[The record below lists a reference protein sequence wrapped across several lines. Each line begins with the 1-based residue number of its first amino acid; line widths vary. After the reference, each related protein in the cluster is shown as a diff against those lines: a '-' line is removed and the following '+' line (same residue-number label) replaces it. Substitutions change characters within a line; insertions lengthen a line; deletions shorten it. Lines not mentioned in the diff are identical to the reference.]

1 MANSGSFNTG
11 AYEVRYLRFEWS
23 LISQSMQQNQSVI
36 SYTLKGAGSNGGY
49 WYYVQ
54 NVTLNINGV
63 TVYRLPKSTQ
73 IQLKTGTVLASGQ
86 VTIPHNEDGSKSFT
100 ASCTAGIFEHDPN
113 VSGSGSWNLPQ
124 IQRGATVQY
133 LTLAA
138 RTETT
143 LTYNWQTDKSCSDVY
158 YNLYTHAGEF
168 ILTSDSIG
176 SGTSG
181 GFTIDNLTSGTFYKV
196 QLKCVCN
203 EITTYSQTQD
213 INTYNYPHA
222 SSLPDFVIGDKVAI
236 GIFNPLGHPVTVEMI
251 AANNVV
257 GSIETSGTSV
267 KGFDGQS
274 AQSVLYNAIPSSLRD
289 SYIIRAT
296 YGEHDPIYTQGGYF
310 SVNEEAC
317 KPVISTAGYAD
328 VNNTSLAITGNDQ
341 NIVQN
346 FSTVRYTAG
355 LTIKDGASATSVKV
369 KVNGQEYSLTIS
381 GNSATGGNAAITSGS
396 NVTAEFEVTDSR
408 GLKGYKSITVTVLEW
423 NTPSGIV
430 TIARQDNFYT
440 ATNVK
445 CDANVSSIGS
455 NAPTITYAAT
465 KEGDSSPSVTGT
477 LTDNVTSVVNLDN
490 DYAWDITITVTDSFG
505 GSTTYN
511 AHISRGMPIIY
522 FDRIKSSVGVNCFP
536 SAQKSFEVGQ
546 EIVII
551 NGKKLV
557 FNQDG
562 SVTWT
567 NA

>member
-23 LISQSMQQNQSVI
+23 LADQSIQNNQSVI
-36 SYTLKGAGSNGGY
+36 NYSLKGAGSNGGY

-54 NVTLNINGV
+54 NVTLIINGQ

-73 IQLKTGTVLASGQ
+73 IKLKTGTVLASGQ
-86 VTIPHNEDGSKSFT
+86 FTIPHNEDGTKTFT

-113 VSGSGSWNLPQ
+113 VSGSGSWSLPQ
-124 IQRGATVQY
+124 IQRGALVQS

-138 RTETT
+138 RAETT
-143 LTYNWQTDKSCSDVY
+143 LTYNWQTDKECSAVY
-158 YNLYTHAGEF
+158 YNLYTNGGEF
-168 ILTSDSIG
+168 IRTSSSIG

-181 GFTIDNLTSGTFYKV
+181 GFVIDNLTPATFYKI

-203 EITTYSQTQD
+203 DITTYSKTLD
-213 INTYNYPHA
+213 ERTYNYPYA
-222 SSLPDFVIGDKVAI
+222 SSLPDFVIGDKVEI
-236 GIFNPLGHPVTVEMI
+236 GIANPLGHTVTVEMI

-257 GSIETSGTSV
+257 GSIQTSGTSV
-267 KGFDGQS
+267 KGFDGAS
-274 AQSVLYNAIPSSLRD
+274 AQSVLYAAIPSSLRD
-289 SYIIRAT
+289 SYIIRVT
-296 YGEHDPIYTQGGYF
+296 YGTHDPIYTQGGYF
-310 SVNEEAC
+310 SVNEETNA
-317 KPVISTAGYAD
+317 PAVIGSYAD
-328 VNNTSLAITGNDQ
+328 VNSTSSAITGDDQ
-341 NIVQN
+341 DIVQN
-346 FSTVRYTAG
+346 FSSVRYTAA
-355 LTIKDGASATSVKV
+355 LTAKNGASISSVKV
-369 KVNGQEYSLTIS
+369 TVNGHTYNLTVS
-381 GNSATGGNAAITSGS
+381 GSSATGGNAAITSGS

-408 GLKGYKSITVTVLEW
+408 GLKGYDSVEVTVLAW
-423 NTPSGIV
+423 NTPSGIL

-490 DYAWDITITVTDSFG
+490 DYAWDITVTVTDSFG
-505 GSTTYN
+505 GSTSYT

-536 SAQKSFEVGQ
+536 SGSKTFEVGGD
-546 EIVII
+546 VII
-551 NGKKLV
+551 NGKKLK
-557 FNQDG
+557 FESNG
-562 SVTWT
+562 TVTWE
-567 NA
+567 AV